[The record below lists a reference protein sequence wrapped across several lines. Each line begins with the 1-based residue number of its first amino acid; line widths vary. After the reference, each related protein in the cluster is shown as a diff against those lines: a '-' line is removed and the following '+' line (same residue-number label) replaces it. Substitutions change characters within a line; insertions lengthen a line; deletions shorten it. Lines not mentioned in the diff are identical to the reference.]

1 MKRIAWAAALLPV
14 LAVLAGCG
22 GGSKES
28 EGLDTSFNPPA
39 SYSLQQLDQ
48 KRYPCGKENERCA
61 ISYLDKLT
69 TKYGPQASLGVLN
82 TLETADKI
90 DPTFDTHQL
99 AHLVGEAT
107 AKRFGANKQAFGL
120 CPQTFNYGCV
130 HGFFIYVLG
139 RSASP
144 TKAARMICDSGGQGP
159 LVPTF
164 NCWHGVGH
172 GVMMAR
178 GNDLQAS
185 LDVCDSLGTGSAADG
200 CWQGVFMENVN
211 AVFRD
216 QARPGVFSPAH
227 PLRPCTRMLDAYK
240 QECFINQAGWL
251 AHLANDNIG
260 KAARF
265 CLDAGKF
272 VSACAQSIG
281 LMVTNPSW
289 QLPFYGPPKGA
300 SFAQIAW
307 DLCSRFP
314 TQLQRDCVLGG
325 VDNLANFDQLDV
337 KRSDAFCALTGR
349 VQNTCYL
356 EIGVNLIRR
365 TTDVAVAQGALQ
377 GAQQPQPGLHRR
389 HHARPGSHSAD
400 QGAER
405 ETGAAAGRSDR
416 QGKRD
421 RAHDRPG
428 LLAAGPEDRAGPDG
442 RVRQRQQR
450 GLLARVRPASDPHR
464 LSGLR
469 RAEEHPPG
477 PVLEVHLQPPRPLRV
492 PQPPEPGDPRRSG
505 YFEGLV
511 AEAEPLRHSESSP
524 AGENFTQAACRSAA
538 VE

>member
-1 MKRIAWAAALLPV
+1 MKRIAAAAALLPV

-22 GGSKES
+22 GSKSES
-28 EGLDTSFNPPA
+28 EGLGTSFRPPA
-39 SYSLQQLDQ
+39 SYSLPKLAQ
-48 KRYPCGKENERCA
+48 KPYACGRENEHCA
-61 ISYLDKLT
+61 IAYLDRLT

-82 TLETADKI
+82 ALENGGKI

-185 LDVCDSLGTGSAADG
+185 LDVCDSLGSPSAADG

-216 QARPGVFSPAH
+216 QARPGVFSASQ
-227 PLRPCTRMLDAYK
+227 PLRPCTRVLDAYK

-251 AHLANDNIG
+251 ATLAENDIG
-260 KAARF
+260 KASRY
-265 CLDAGKF
+265 CLDARKY

-289 QLPFYGPPKGA
+289 QLPFYGPARGA
-300 SFAQIAW
+300 SFEEIAW
-307 DLCSRFP
+307 NLCSRFP
-314 TQLQRDCVLGG
+314 ARLQRDCVLGG
-325 VDNLANFDQLDV
+325 VDNLANFDQLNV
-337 KRSDAFCALTGR
+337 RRSDGFCALTGR
-349 VQNTCYL
+349 LQKTCYR

-365 TTDVAVAQGALQ
+365 TTDAAVAKARCTALSSHGQDCIGGITQGRLPVTPIEVPDATQKEQRTQATAEPSATVRMTSDGYSPKVLKIKQ
-377 GAQQPQPGLHRR
+377 GQTVEFVND
-389 HHARPGSHSAD
+389 SD
-400 QGAER
+400 Q
-405 ETGAAAGRSDR
+405 DYW
-416 QGKRD
+416 
-421 RAHDRPG
+421 
-428 LLAAGPEDRAGPDG
+428 
-442 RVRQRQQR
+442 
-450 GLLARVRPASDPHR
+450 PASDPHPIHTDYPGFDAQKTI
-464 LSGLR
+464 LPGQSWDFTFQ
-469 RAEEHPPG
+469 RAGRFGYHN
-477 PVLEVHLQPPRPLRV
+477 HLA
-492 PQPPEPGDPRRSG
+492 PETH
-505 YFEGLV
+505 
-511 AEAEPLRHSESSP
+511 AEIVIAKAS
-524 AGENFTQAACRSAA
+524 
-538 VE
+538 

>member
-289 QLPFYGPPKGA
+289 QLPFYGQPKGA

-314 TQLQRDCVLGG
+314 MQLQRDCVLGG

-349 VQNTCYL
+349 VQKTCYL

-365 TTDVAVAQGALQ
+365 TTDVAVARARCKELSSHSQDCIAGITQGQL
-377 GAQQPQPGLHRR
+377 PD
-389 HHARPGSHSAD
+389 SAD

-405 ETGAAAGRSDR
+405 ETGAAARPKRPPR
-416 QGKRD
+416 Q
-421 RAHDRPG
+421 ARPCSMTDQG
-428 LLAAGPEDRAGPDG
+428 YSPQVLKIKQGQTVEFVNDSNEDYW
-442 RVRQRQQR
+442 
-450 GLLARVRPASDPHR
+450 PASDPHPIHTDYPGFDAQKSIHPGESWKFTFNR
-464 LSGLR
+464 LGRYGYHNHLSPETH
-469 RAEEHPPG
+469 AE
-477 PVLEVHLQPPRPLRV
+477 VVI
-492 PQPPEPGDPRRSG
+492 SK
-505 YFEGLV
+505 
-511 AEAEPLRHSESSP
+511 AS
-524 AGENFTQAACRSAA
+524 
-538 VE
+538 